1 MEGGGGG
8 GKVIN
13 NNINNGGEVRRI
25 HIVYFLSRLGQVD
38 HPHLIRVHHLSRN
51 GVYLRDVKRWLAE
64 VRGKDM
70 PEAFSWSYK
79 RRYKSGY
86 VWQDLLNDDLITP
99 ISDNEYVL
107 KGSESHYLPCCTTTF
122 DTCNLYDDEKNKVG
136 MLRNDEEAI
145 TAEQQKQPACSR
157 TEVKEEEIQQ
167 LEDPKMET
175 PRSQSH
181 VQEQESSPVYAYA
194 YGSACL
200 ERSTLTDDTMS
211 MKHEREDTNY
221 NINHINLN
229 KLVPTSLTQKSK
241 LLDYSYSY
249 SYSSTSSSPSFYSG
263 LLNKKKSKKTAEN
276 NNNYYYN
283 NKDSIIQKKGTLPSS
298 SSSSSSKSNKK
309 LSSSSS
315 SSSAQFAKSKS
326 CSNGASNI
334 LRNLMKCGAVDTKNG
349 VVVNVNRPPA
359 VVESKPNTTR
369 LSKSVNLPPA
379 VLDTTGDNDGAL
391 NLICRGDQHQLGGS
405 ARFFVT
411 TTSTWNNQHHPLYG
425 ARKSFDGTTSTTASN
440 NKNKDGFAGP
450 KPVSS
455 AYHYNYKPVGGPT
468 CSQCGKL
475 FKPEKL
481 QKHMKSCKGMKASS
495 KSSSTAEPVSFEK
508 TSSSSSG
515 PPQSLRSTNLSPQ
528 PQSSG
533 QEPSTSSSYLLTN

>member
-1 MEGGGGG
+1 
-8 GKVIN
+8 
-13 NNINNGGEVRRI
+13 
-25 HIVYFLSRLGQVD
+25 
-38 HPHLIRVHHLSRN
+38 
-51 GVYLRDVKRWLAE
+51 
-64 VRGKDM
+64 
-70 PEAFSWSYK
+70 
-79 RRYKSGY
+79 
-86 VWQDLLNDDLITP
+86 
-99 ISDNEYVL
+99 
-107 KGSESHYLPCCTTTF
+107 
-122 DTCNLYDDEKNKVG
+122 
-136 MLRNDEEAI
+136 ML
-145 TAEQQKQPACSR
+145 AEQQEQPACSP

-200 ERSTLTDDTMS
+200 ERSTLTDDPMS

-221 NINHINLN
+221 NINDINLN

-309 LSSSSS
+309 PPSS

-334 LRNLMKCGAVDTKNG
+334 LRNLVKCGAVDTKDG
-349 VVVNVNRPPA
+349 VVVNVNRPPAA

-369 LSKSVNLPPA
+369 LSKSFNLPPA

-425 ARKSFDGTTSTTASN
+425 AR
-440 NKNKDGFAGP
+440 
-450 KPVSS
+450 
-455 AYHYNYKPVGGPT
+455 
-468 CSQCGKL
+468 
-475 FKPEKL
+475 
-481 QKHMKSCKGMKASS
+481 
-495 KSSSTAEPVSFEK
+495 
-508 TSSSSSG
+508 
-515 PPQSLRSTNLSPQ
+515 
-528 PQSSG
+528 
-533 QEPSTSSSYLLTN
+533 

>member
-51 GVYLRDVKRWLAE
+51 GVYLR
-64 VRGKDM
+64 
-70 PEAFSWSYK
+70 
-79 RRYKSGY
+79 
-86 VWQDLLNDDLITP
+86 
-99 ISDNEYVL
+99 
-107 KGSESHYLPCCTTTF
+107 
-122 DTCNLYDDEKNKVG
+122 VG

-145 TAEQQKQPACSR
+145 TAEQQKQPACSL

-200 ERSTLTDDTMS
+200 ERSTLTDDTM
-211 MKHEREDTNY
+211 N
-221 NINHINLN
+221 
-229 KLVPTSLTQKSK
+229 
-241 LLDYSYSY
+241 
-249 SYSSTSSSPSFYSG
+249 
-263 LLNKKKSKKTAEN
+263 
-276 NNNYYYN
+276 
-283 NKDSIIQKKGTLPSS
+283 SIIQKKGTLPSS

-309 LSSSSS
+309 LSSSSSKSNKKLSSS

-359 VVESKPNTTR
+359 ALVESKPNTTR

-440 NKNKDGFAGP
+440 NKKKDGFAGP

-495 KSSSTAEPVSFEK
+495 KSSTTAEPVSFEK

>member
-1 MEGGGGG
+1 
-8 GKVIN
+8 
-13 NNINNGGEVRRI
+13 
-25 HIVYFLSRLGQVD
+25 
-38 HPHLIRVHHLSRN
+38 
-51 GVYLRDVKRWLAE
+51 
-64 VRGKDM
+64 
-70 PEAFSWSYK
+70 
-79 RRYKSGY
+79 
-86 VWQDLLNDDLITP
+86 
-99 ISDNEYVL
+99 
-107 KGSESHYLPCCTTTF
+107 
-122 DTCNLYDDEKNKVG
+122 
-136 MLRNDEEAI
+136 MLRNGEDAI
-145 TAEQQKQPACSR
+145 VAEQQEQPACSP

-167 LEDPKMET
+167 LEDPKMDT

-200 ERSTLTDDTMS
+200 ERSTLTDDPMS

-221 NINHINLN
+221 NFNHINLN

-241 LLDYSYSY
+241 LLDYSY

-276 NNNYYYN
+276 NNNNYYY

-309 LSSSSS
+309 PPSS

-334 LRNLMKCGAVDTKNG
+334 LRNLVKCGAVDTKDG
-349 VVVNVNRPPA
+349 VVVNVNRPPAA

-369 LSKSVNLPPA
+369 LSKSVDLPPA

-411 TTSTWNNQHHPLYG
+411 TTSTWNNQHRPLYG
-425 ARKSFDGTTSTTASN
+425 ARKSFDGTTSTTAST
-440 NKNKDGFAGP
+440 NKKDGFAGP

-495 KSSSTAEPVSFEK
+495 KSSTTAEP
-508 TSSSSSG
+508 
-515 PPQSLRSTNLSPQ
+515 

>member
-1 MEGGGGG
+1 
-8 GKVIN
+8 
-13 NNINNGGEVRRI
+13 
-25 HIVYFLSRLGQVD
+25 
-38 HPHLIRVHHLSRN
+38 
-51 GVYLRDVKRWLAE
+51 
-64 VRGKDM
+64 
-70 PEAFSWSYK
+70 
-79 RRYKSGY
+79 
-86 VWQDLLNDDLITP
+86 
-99 ISDNEYVL
+99 
-107 KGSESHYLPCCTTTF
+107 
-122 DTCNLYDDEKNKVG
+122 

-145 TAEQQKQPACSR
+145 TAEQQKQPACSL

-200 ERSTLTDDTMS
+200 ERSTLTDDTM
-211 MKHEREDTNY
+211 N
-221 NINHINLN
+221 
-229 KLVPTSLTQKSK
+229 
-241 LLDYSYSY
+241 
-249 SYSSTSSSPSFYSG
+249 
-263 LLNKKKSKKTAEN
+263 
-276 NNNYYYN
+276 
-283 NKDSIIQKKGTLPSS
+283 SIIQKKGTLPSS

-309 LSSSSS
+309 LSSSSSKSNKKLSSS

-359 VVESKPNTTR
+359 ALVESKPNTTR

-440 NKNKDGFAGP
+440 NKKKDGFAGP

-495 KSSSTAEPVSFEK
+495 KSSTTAEPVSFEK

>member
-1 MEGGGGG
+1 
-8 GKVIN
+8 
-13 NNINNGGEVRRI
+13 
-25 HIVYFLSRLGQVD
+25 
-38 HPHLIRVHHLSRN
+38 
-51 GVYLRDVKRWLAE
+51 
-64 VRGKDM
+64 
-70 PEAFSWSYK
+70 
-79 RRYKSGY
+79 
-86 VWQDLLNDDLITP
+86 
-99 ISDNEYVL
+99 
-107 KGSESHYLPCCTTTF
+107 
-122 DTCNLYDDEKNKVG
+122 

-229 KLVPTSLTQKSK
+229 KLVPASLTQKS
-241 LLDYSYSY
+241 
-249 SYSSTSSSPSFYSG
+249 
-263 LLNKKKSKKTAEN
+263 N
-276 NNNYYYN
+276 
-283 NKDSIIQKKGTLPSS
+283 IIQKKGTLPSS

-309 LSSSSS
+309 LSSSSSKSNKKLSSS

-359 VVESKPNTTR
+359 ALVESKPNTTR

-495 KSSSTAEPVSFEK
+495 KSSTTAEP
-508 TSSSSSG
+508 
-515 PPQSLRSTNLSPQ
+515 